1 MRLEGFAQVLDV
13 DIKNVLYTKIFN
25 SEDEEDGAPFVAPK
39 SVGGGGLVAWYLLT
53 SMLREVLRRLLVS
66 IPD

>member
-39 SVGGGGLVAWYLLT
+39 SRGGGGLVFINLYVKE
-53 SMLREVLRRLLVS
+53 SFEEIVGEHSRLG
-66 IPD
+66 